1 MKGRSRNSSRSNS
14 APPGAAATAIRTDKA
29 HRHTP
34 LAGDVGNL
42 VLRLPGTLRGP
53 RRLLMA
59 HMDTVPLCV
68 GSKPVAKDGFVR
80 SADPTTGVGADDRA
94 GAATILSAALH
105 ILRHKL
111 PHPPLTFL
119 WTIQEEIG
127 LYGARF
133 VDLPLLGG
141 PQAGV
146 QLGWR
151 QSTTG
156 HDGRHRRLSHGYRHP
171 RSGVACRCGAQA
183 GVSAIAIAGVAI
195 AELQQG
201 GWHGEVIR
209 GRQRGTSNVGMIA
222 GGQATN
228 VVTDHVQLKAEARGH
243 NPVFRG
249 RIVKAYENAFRR
261 AARRCAAPKASAA
274 RSRLPGGWITK
285 PSGSLTTILPCW
297 RPRRHCGFC
306 RIGAGASH

>member
-1 MKGRSRNSSRSNS
+1 MPTKETNYTEPDPAQTEKLVLQLLAIPGPSGNEGAVAEFITKQLR
-14 APPGAAATAIRTDKA
+14 AAGAAATAIRTDKA

-141 PQAGV
+141 PQLAFNWDGGNPQRV
-146 QLGWR
+146 
-151 QSTTG
+151 TTG
-156 HDGRHRRLSHGYRHP
+156 ATGGYRMDIDIRGLASH
-171 RSGVACRCGAQA
+171 
-183 GVSAIAIAGVAI
+183 AGVAP
-195 AELQQG
+195 
-201 GWHGEVIR
+201 
-209 GRQRGTSNVGMIA
+209 RQA
-222 GGQATN
+222 
-228 VVTDHVQLKAEARGH
+228 
-243 NPVFRG
+243 
-249 RIVKAYENAFRR
+249 
-261 AARRCAAPKASAA
+261 
-274 RSRLPGGWITK
+274 
-285 PSGSLTTILPCW
+285 
-297 RPRRHCGFC
+297 
-306 RIGAGASH
+306 